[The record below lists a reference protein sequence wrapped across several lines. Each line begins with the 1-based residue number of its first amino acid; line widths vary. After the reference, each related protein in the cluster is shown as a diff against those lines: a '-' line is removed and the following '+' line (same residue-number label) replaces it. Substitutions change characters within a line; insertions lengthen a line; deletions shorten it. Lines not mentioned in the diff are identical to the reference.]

1 MLDIQS
7 ISSYHLDMLE
17 INDEVVI
24 KDPHW
29 HEGENIGGRLG
40 RVISLKGYVL
50 VRLYDYK
57 SNPVKCFRSEV
68 KKVIY
73 DDEENSLFTDDEDLD
88 RWYDNIFRT

>member
-1 MLDIQS
+1 MLK
-7 ISSYHLDMLE
+7 

-29 HEGENIGGRLG
+29 HEGENIGGRVG

-50 VRLYDYK
+50 VEIYNYE

-68 KKVIY
+68 KKAIY
-73 DDEENSLFTDDEDLD
+73 DHEENNLFIDNDDDLEG
-88 RWYDNIFRT
+88 WYNNIFRT